1 MQTSTFDSIL
11 DTIETLSID
20 EQTALLAI
28 VYRRLREHRRTE
40 IAANITQG
48 KQDYQSG
55 KVFRGTVNEAIA
67 ELNR

>member
-28 VYRRLREHRRTE
+28 VHRRLSERRRTE